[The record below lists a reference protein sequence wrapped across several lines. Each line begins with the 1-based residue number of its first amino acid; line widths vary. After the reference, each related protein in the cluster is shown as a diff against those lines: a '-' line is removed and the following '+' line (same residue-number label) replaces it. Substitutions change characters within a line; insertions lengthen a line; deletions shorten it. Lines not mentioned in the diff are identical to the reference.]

1 MEEQKLREISLEYK
15 EVELVSAT
23 SNFDPS
29 RRLGSGNYGCVY
41 RGTLKDGHEVA
52 IKVIEVD
59 EDDTSGFADE
69 VLVLSKF
76 RHPNLVTL
84 MGWGSGLDEDGC
96 GRRYLVYEL
105 LEGGDVAGRLAKARG
120 KNGVVTP
127 FSWSERLWVALDA
140 ACGLSHMHNS
150 TPKAFH
156 RDIKSANILLDRSG
170 TAKMAD
176 FGLSGIAKNKNKLNM
191 TCEQIS
197 GTPGYACPHYI
208 KTGKV
213 TEATEV
219 YAYGMVVMEMLLNT
233 MPACMGQNGTIVYP
247 IFQIVMP
254 QAEGALQRAV
264 SSADGNAQWPSAV
277 ARDVA
282 ELSLVCSAHEERRR
296 PHFTDVGKRLRELCQ
311 EHCGGQRPAPG
322 GAWQMQPQMSA
333 AGSSAPSAPGA
344 TNPQM
349 GPGHAAAGGTAN
361 ATKPQMG
368 YGDAGAGPVTKPQMG
383 IPGAAAT
390 PVLQGANGG
399 NVTKPQLGLGAP
411 PGGFSSA
418 TGTSPETKPQMGV
431 PGQTPQAAG
440 GGFFELLGRIFDT
453 NAMIQDQESVK
464 EAELAEVLLECTYSQ
479 NVDVSQMP
487 MKHKCLALRR
497 GEQPWAVGRQQQP
510 NFFARLVPDET
521 TRTLISRS
529 HVVLSLE
536 GQALRLRKLSPNAV
550 KLNGWGIGTDEVP
563 ITSGTQ
569 IEFCGRDNATPI
581 LGFSILLRDA
591 ASARRNPA
599 PVPTKLDLP
608 APPMESQG
616 PDGRPPGVPQSWWF
630 SGDPGPLSL
639 LCVSAIGTDVSKIP
653 LEARTVPLNIKQ
665 KLVLGRMHQSGFFEH
680 LLQGDMAQRY
690 LCCVS
695 RAHLEITPTGGD
707 FEVVNLSANPIA
719 IAGPKLGKGE
729 TALLRPGSC
738 IDFIGTHSDGSGQT
752 VVYLKL
758 KLQEKQPPLQ
768 RDQSQGSEKPPTEP
782 LLEALGGAEGA
793 NRRMLAVVGEAPFC
807 LHLEGSAVRQ
817 GFPPEQRILQGAPQG
832 LLVGRAH
839 QQSLHQEAL
848 RKEVREYLSRDHFHI
863 LREKDGRYNLVALS
877 SNPIWRDRRGQ
888 RVELEKGDTPVS
900 LSHGDEI
907 LLFTGASDCTPD
919 GPENLGTL
927 KWRFIQSDSRIKDPV
942 LDNDTI
948 RNVRPAQK
956 DISPRAMGLEKASQK
971 HRYTCLGQVFDVF
984 AEEQRHGKSPGR
996 VTFAT
1001 EKAPDHQSSKV
1012 QRPATGYIREVP
1024 PEVHELCGPD
1034 GRPMDSQSFWR

>member
-1 MEEQKLREISLEYK
+1 
-15 EVELVSAT
+15 
-23 SNFDPS
+23 
-29 RRLGSGNYGCVY
+29 
-41 RGTLKDGHEVA
+41 
-52 IKVIEVD
+52 
-59 EDDTSGFADE
+59 
-69 VLVLSKF
+69 
-76 RHPNLVTL
+76 
-84 MGWGSGLDEDGC
+84 
-96 GRRYLVYEL
+96 
-105 LEGGDVAGRLAKARG
+105 
-120 KNGVVTP
+120 
-127 FSWSERLWVALDA
+127 
-140 ACGLSHMHNS
+140 
-150 TPKAFH
+150 
-156 RDIKSANILLDRSG
+156 
-170 TAKMAD
+170 
-176 FGLSGIAKNKNKLNM
+176 
-191 TCEQIS
+191 
-197 GTPGYACPHYI
+197 
-208 KTGKV
+208 
-213 TEATEV
+213 
-219 YAYGMVVMEMLLNT
+219 
-233 MPACMGQNGTIVYP
+233 
-247 IFQIVMP
+247 
-254 QAEGALQRAV
+254 
-264 SSADGNAQWPSAV
+264 
-277 ARDVA
+277 
-282 ELSLVCSAHEERRR
+282 
-296 PHFTDVGKRLRELCQ
+296 
-311 EHCGGQRPAPG
+311 
-322 GAWQMQPQMSA
+322 MSA

-399 NVTKPQLGLGAP
+399 NVTKPQLGLG
-411 PGGFSSA
+411 GFSSA

-440 GGFFELLGRIFDT
+440 RGFFELLGRIFDT

-719 IAGPKLGKGE
+719 IAGPKLGKG
-729 TALLRPGSC
+729 
-738 IDFIGTHSDGSGQT
+738 
-752 VVYLKL
+752 
-758 KLQEKQPPLQ
+758 
-768 RDQSQGSEKPPTEP
+768 KP
-782 LLEALGGAEGA
+782 
-793 NRRMLAVVGEAPFC
+793 RC
-807 LHLEGSAVRQ
+807 
-817 GFPPEQRILQGAPQG
+817 
-832 LLVGRAH
+832 
-839 QQSLHQEAL
+839 
-848 RKEVREYLSRDHFHI
+848 
-863 LREKDGRYNLVALS
+863 
-877 SNPIWRDRRGQ
+877 
-888 RVELEKGDTPVS
+888 
-900 LSHGDEI
+900 
-907 LLFTGASDCTPD
+907 
-919 GPENLGTL
+919 
-927 KWRFIQSDSRIKDPV
+927 
-942 LDNDTI
+942 
-948 RNVRPAQK
+948 
-956 DISPRAMGLEKASQK
+956 
-971 HRYTCLGQVFDVF
+971 
-984 AEEQRHGKSPGR
+984 
-996 VTFAT
+996 
-1001 EKAPDHQSSKV
+1001 
-1012 QRPATGYIREVP
+1012 
-1024 PEVHELCGPD
+1024 
-1034 GRPMDSQSFWR
+1034 